1 MDGENGQ
8 FTAKLNS
15 GVEHTIREFRTHEC
29 WNVETA
35 DTWSAD
41 IALMI
46 FEEPIEDAVE
56 GKDYIHVWDT
66 KEMGNFANRQFIL
79 AGWGASGEVQEIG
92 MVEDPYESEVFH
104 REHNDVNEIRDNLLV
119 YTMDS

>member
-29 WNVETA
+29 WNIETA

-66 KEMGNFANRQFIL
+66 KEIGNVANEQFIL
-79 AGWGASGEVQEIG
+79 ADWGASGEVQEIG
-92 MVEDPYESEVFH
+92 MVENPYESEVFH
-104 REHNDVNEIRDNLLV
+104 KRHNVVNEIRGNLLV